1 MKEARKKKS
10 ETRYLLSG
18 KNKAI
23 LLKSVKDVKE
33 NKALIQKELF
43 PED

>member
-1 MKEARKKKS
+1 MKEARRKKG
-10 ETRYLLSG
+10 ETHYLLSG

-33 NKALIQKELF
+33 NKPLIQKELF
-43 PED
+43 SED

>member
-10 ETRYLLSG
+10 ETHYLLSG

-23 LLKSVKDVKE
+23 LLQSVKDVKE

-43 PED
+43 PDN